1 MTNKPMKVPGPEHPI
16 DITPTKGRVTVEVNG
31 IRIAGTGAADLGRP
45 DRGGV
50 MLAVAALAVH
60 IEMKSACRHLA
71 LNRGF
76 VYRNRSRH
84 RAVSPLCTTRAATTH
99 PLALSS
105 AEQDRLIGVLDSE
118 RFADIAPAT
127 LAR

>member
-31 IRIAGTGAADLGRP
+31 IRIAGTGASDLGRP

-76 VYRNRSRH
+76 VYRDRFPASRSLPTVYH
-84 RAVSPLCTTRAATTH
+84 TRGH
-99 PLALSS
+99 DPPV
-105 AEQDRLIGVLDSE
+105 G
-118 RFADIAPAT
+118 T
-127 LAR
+127 L

>member
-1 MTNKPMKVPGPEHPI
+1 
-16 DITPTKGRVTVEVNG
+16 
-31 IRIAGTGAADLGRP
+31 
-45 DRGGV
+45 

-76 VYRNRSRH
+76 VYRDRSRH

-118 RFADIAPAT
+118 RFADIAPAHPCSMKVFIT
-127 LAR
+127 ARSAPCTRLLASQGL